1 MTVSRFRYLF
11 NRYYSRQCTPEE
23 QQEFMRLMELPAY
36 DEELKHLLDELLLQS
51 DEETGAMPDD
61 TAANMLRHIM
71 QTGADAPQPAPVRT
85 MPIWQRVAVAVCVL
99 AAIAVAGY
107 KIYVKSKVVN
117 MPVASNYAP
126 VPNKEEGARLVRGD
140 GSVIDLEQYKDTAMD
155 VQSGVSVNRQ
165 GNTLSYT
172 SNAAVTPTINTLYT
186 NKGGTYK
193 IVLPDGT
200 KAWLNA
206 ASSIRFP
213 TAFTDSTREVSI
225 QGEVYFE
232 IAQQASQPF
241 IVSANTI
248 KIAVLGTHFNVKA
261 YEEEQN
267 ICTSLL
273 EGAVNVIS
281 GNTVRLM
288 KPGQQALVN
297 REHKSISI
305 SNADVDAAIAWKEGR
320 FEFNG
325 NIKSIMRELARW
337 YDVQFIYEGE
347 ITNKAF
353 GGTFSRQDSL
363 GDILHT
369 LELTGSIHFNIDNK
383 TITVSP

>member
-11 NRYYSRQCTPEE
+11 NRYYSRQCSPEE
-23 QQEFMRLMELPAY
+23 QQEFMHLMEQPAY
-36 DEELKHLLDELLLQS
+36 DEELKHLLDELLLQA

-71 QTGADAPQPAPVRT
+71 QTGTAAAPPAPVRT
-85 MPIWQRVAVAVCVL
+85 MPVWQRIAVAACVL
-99 AAIAVAGY
+99 GAIAVAGY
-107 KIYVKSKVVN
+107 KIYVKSTAVN
-117 MPVASNYAP
+117 IPVASNHAP
-126 VPNKEEGARLVRGD
+126 SLKDDRARLVRGD
-140 GSVIDLEQYKDTAMD
+140 GSVIDLEQQKDTAMD

-165 GNTLSYT
+165 GNTLSYA
-172 SNAAVTPTINTLYT
+172 SNTTVTPTINTLYT
-186 NKGGTYK
+186 NKGGTYQV
-193 IVLPDGT
+193 ILPDGT

-241 IVSANTI
+241 IVKTNTV
-248 KIAVLGTHFNVKA
+248 KIAVLGTHFNVMA

-297 REHKSISI
+297 REHKGISI
-305 SNADVDAAIAWKEGR
+305 SNADVDAAVAWKEGR

-347 ITNKAF
+347 LTNKAF
-353 GGTFSRQDSL
+353 AATFSRQDSL
-363 GDILHT
+363 KDILHT
-369 LELTGSIHFNIDNK
+369 LELTGSIHFNIDDK

>member
-1 MTVSRFRYLF
+1 
-11 NRYYSRQCTPEE
+11 
-23 QQEFMRLMELPAY
+23 MRLMEQPAY
-36 DEELKHLLDELLLQS
+36 DEELKQLLDNLLLES

-71 QTGADAPQPAPVRT
+71 HTGAAAPQPAPVRAIP
-85 MPIWQRVAVAVCVL
+85 MWQRVAVAASVL
-99 AAIAVAGY
+99 AVIAVAGY
-107 KIYVKSKVVN
+107 KIYVKNKVGN
-117 MPVASNYAP
+117 MPIASNHAP
-126 VPNKEEGARLVRGD
+126 ASKKDDGARLVRGD
-140 GSVIDLEQYKDTAMD
+140 GSVIDLEHYKDTAMD

-186 NKGGTYK
+186 NKGGTYQL
-193 IVLPDGT
+193 VLPDGT

-213 TAFTDSTREVSI
+213 TAFTDSTREVTI

-232 IAQQASQPF
+232 IAQQARQPF
-241 IVSANTI
+241 IVKTNTI
-248 KIAVLGTHFNVKA
+248 EIAVLGTHFNVMA

-281 GNTVRLM
+281 GSTVRLM

-297 REHKSISI
+297 REHKGISI

-347 ITNKAF
+347 ITNRAF
-353 GGTFSRQDSL
+353 AGTFSRQDSL
-363 GDILHT
+363 EDILHT
-369 LELTGSIHFNIDNK
+369 LELTGSIHFNINDK
-383 TITVSP
+383 TIIVSP

>member
-11 NRYYSRQCTPEE
+11 DRYYTRQCTPEE
-23 QQEFMRLMELPAY
+23 QQEFMLLMEQSTH
-36 DEELKHLLDELLLQS
+36 DEELKHLLDELLLHA
-51 DEETGAMPDD
+51 DDDAGAMPDD
-61 TAANMLRHIM
+61 TAANMLQQIM
-71 QTGADAPQPAPVRT
+71 ETKNSEPQPAPIRV
-85 MPIWQRVAVAVCVL
+85 MPVWKR
-99 AAIAVAGY
+99 AAIAACVLGVLALAGY
-107 KIYVKSKVVN
+107 KLYVKTSAVN
-117 MPVASNYAP
+117 RPVASNHAP
-126 VPNKEEGARLVRGD
+126 ARKEEHARLVRGD
-140 GSVIDLEQYKDTAMD
+140 GAVIDLEQHKDAEVD
-155 VQSGVSVNRQ
+155 VQTGVSVARK
-165 GNTLSYT
+165 GNTLSYN
-172 SNAAVTPTINTLYT
+172 SNNSITPTINTLYT
-186 NKGGTYK
+186 NKGGTYQL
-193 IVLPDGT
+193 VLPDGT

-213 TAFTDSTREVSI
+213 TAFTDSTREVTI

-241 IVSANTI
+241 IVKANTM
-248 KIAVLGTHFNVKA
+248 KIAVLGTHFNVMA

-273 EGAVNVIS
+273 EGAVNIIS
-281 GNTVRLM
+281 GNTVRQM

-297 REHKSISI
+297 REHNGISI

-337 YDVQFIYEGE
+337 YDVQFVYEGE
-347 ITNKAF
+347 LTNKAF
-353 GGTFSRQDSL
+353 AGTFSRHDSL
-363 GDILHT
+363 KDILQQ
-369 LELTGSIHFNIDNK
+369 LELTGSIHFNINDK

>member
-23 QQEFMRLMELPAY
+23 QQEFMRLMEQTAY
-36 DEELKHLLDELLLQS
+36 DEELKHLLDELLLQA
-51 DEETGAMPDD
+51 DDETGAMPDD
-61 TAANMLRHIM
+61 TAANMLRQIM
-71 QTGADAPQPAPVRT
+71 QTGADTPQPAPART
-85 MPIWQRVAVAVCVL
+85 MPVWQRIAVAACML
-99 AAIAVAGY
+99 GAIAVAGY
-107 KIYVKSKVVN
+107 KMYVKTKVVN
-117 MPVASNYAP
+117 MPIASNHAP
-126 VPNKEEGARLVRGD
+126 VPKEEGARLVRGD
-140 GSVIDLEQYKDTAMD
+140 GSVIDLEQHKDTAMD

-241 IVSANTI
+241 IVSTNTI

-297 REHKSISI
+297 REHKGISI

-363 GDILHT
+363 EDILHT

-383 TITVSP
+383 TITVRP

>member
-11 NRYYSRQCTPEE
+11 DRYYSRQCTPEE
-23 QQEFMRLMELPAY
+23 QQEFMLLMEQSTH
-36 DEELKHLLDELLLQS
+36 DEELRQLLDELLLNAEDDTS
-51 DEETGAMPDD
+51 AMPDD
-61 TAANMLRHIM
+61 TAANMLQQIM
-71 QTGADAPQPAPVRT
+71 QTKNSEPAPVRM
-85 MPIWQRVAVAVCVL
+85 MPVWKRAAIAAGVFT
-99 AAIAVAGY
+99 AIAVAGY
-107 KIYVKSKVVN
+107 KIYLKSSPVN
-117 MPVASNYAP
+117 TPVASNHAP
-126 VPNKEEGARLVRGD
+126 ARKEEHARLVRGD
-140 GSVIDLEQYKDTAMD
+140 GAVIDLEQHKDAEVD
-155 VQSGVSVNRQ
+155 VQTGVSVARK
-165 GNTLSYT
+165 GNTLSYN
-172 SNAAVTPTINTLYT
+172 SNNTIIPTINTLFT
-186 NKGGTYK
+186 NKGGTYQV
-193 IVLPDGT
+193 VLPDGT

-213 TAFTDSTREVSI
+213 TAFIDSTREVTI

-232 IAQQASQPF
+232 IAQQANQPF
-241 IVSANTI
+241 IVKANTM
-248 KIAVLGTHFNVKA
+248 KIAVLGTHFNVMA

-273 EGAVNVIS
+273 EGAVNIIS
-281 GNTVRLM
+281 GNAVRQM

-297 REHKSISI
+297 REHNGIRI

-347 ITNKAF
+347 LTNKAF
-353 GGTFSRQDSL
+353 VGTFSRQDSL
-363 GDILHT
+363 KDILQQ
-369 LELTGSIHFNIDNK
+369 LELTGSIHFNITNK

>member
-1 MTVSRFRYLF
+1 
-11 NRYYSRQCTPEE
+11 
-23 QQEFMRLMELPAY
+23 
-36 DEELKHLLDELLLQS
+36 
-51 DEETGAMPDD
+51 
-61 TAANMLRHIM
+61 
-71 QTGADAPQPAPVRT
+71 
-85 MPIWQRVAVAVCVL
+85 MPI
-99 AAIAVAGY
+99 
-107 KIYVKSKVVN
+107 
-117 MPVASNYAP
+117 ASNHAP
-126 VPNKEEGARLVRGD
+126 ASKKDDGARLVRGD
-140 GSVIDLEQYKDTAMD
+140 GSVIDLEHYKDTAMD

-186 NKGGTYK
+186 NKGGTYQL
-193 IVLPDGT
+193 VLPDGT

-213 TAFTDSTREVSI
+213 TAFTDSTREVTI

-232 IAQQASQPF
+232 IAQQARQPF
-241 IVSANTI
+241 IVKTNTI
-248 KIAVLGTHFNVKA
+248 EIAVLGTHFNVMA

-281 GNTVRLM
+281 GSTVRLM

-297 REHKSISI
+297 REHKGISI

-347 ITNKAF
+347 ITNRAF
-353 GGTFSRQDSL
+353 AGTFSRQDSL
-363 GDILHT
+363 EDILHT
-369 LELTGSIHFNIDNK
+369 LELTGSIHFNINDK
-383 TITVSP
+383 TIIVSP

>member
-23 QQEFMRLMELPAY
+23 QQEFMRLMEQPAY
-36 DEELKHLLDELLLQS
+36 DEELKQLLDNLLLES

-71 QTGADAPQPAPVRT
+71 HTGAAAPQPAPVRAIP
-85 MPIWQRVAVAVCVL
+85 MWQRVAVAASVL
-99 AAIAVAGY
+99 AVIAVAGY
-107 KIYVKSKVVN
+107 KIYVKNKVGN
-117 MPVASNYAP
+117 MPIASNHAP
-126 VPNKEEGARLVRGD
+126 ASKKDDGARLVRGD
-140 GSVIDLEQYKDTAMD
+140 GSVIDLEHYKDTAMD

-186 NKGGTYK
+186 NKGGTYQL
-193 IVLPDGT
+193 VLPDGT

-213 TAFTDSTREVSI
+213 TAFTDSTREVTI

-232 IAQQASQPF
+232 IAQQARQPF
-241 IVSANTI
+241 IVKTNTI
-248 KIAVLGTHFNVKA
+248 EIAVLGTHFNVMA

-281 GNTVRLM
+281 GSTVRLM

-297 REHKSISI
+297 REHKGISI

-347 ITNKAF
+347 ITNRAF
-353 GGTFSRQDSL
+353 AGTFSRQDSL
-363 GDILHT
+363 EDILHT
-369 LELTGSIHFNIDNK
+369 LELTGSIHFNINDK
-383 TITVSP
+383 TIIVSP